1 MCAIATMIFIPGSYS
16 LYYGTEILTEGGF
29 DPDSRRAFDWEK
41 LQRDDIQEF
50 WEGLKQVLAL
60 KRQPA
65 IKNGKVKFYEQNG
78 LFVIERYCDE
88 QNLKLKVCKKSVRI
102 SADGALT
109 FNVDKYFNDNSF
121 VVEGEACM
129 KKYGQLSWRRYL
141 SCAHALL

>member
-29 DPDSRRAFDWEK
+29 DPDSRRAFDWDK

-121 VVEGEACM
+121 VVEGR
-129 KKYGQLSWRRYL
+129 LV
-141 SCAHALL
+141 